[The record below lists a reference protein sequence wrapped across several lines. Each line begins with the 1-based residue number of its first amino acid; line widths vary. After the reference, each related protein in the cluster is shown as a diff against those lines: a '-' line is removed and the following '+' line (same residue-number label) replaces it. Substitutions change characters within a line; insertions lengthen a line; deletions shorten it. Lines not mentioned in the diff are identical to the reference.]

1 MLCQR
6 TEIWPDLVGMS
17 AGEGCGELTVQSVWE
32 LASARL
38 GQCTYFIDNGK
49 LFITGFRPILM
60 RLKLCL
66 GNIYVVVES
75 ERDWTGETRARV
87 THVEVGVLT

>member
-1 MLCQR
+1 M
-6 TEIWPDLVGMS
+6 
-17 AGEGCGELTVQSVWE
+17 WE

-38 GQCTYFIDNGK
+38 GQCPYFIDNGK
-49 LFITGFRPILM
+49 LVITGFRYMLL

-87 THVEVGVLT
+87 SHVEVAVLT